1 MVEEKTRLLEQA
13 ARCRRLAQTVNDVEF
28 AGRKWVMAQEYEEE
42 AFTLLSPPLAPSEG
56 TQMTHPDQKDIERRA
71 YQLWEAAGQPEG
83 RDQEFYLEAERQL
96 KEERIRHE
104 LKTPDNL

>member
-1 MVEEKTRLLEQA
+1 MPWNAGSRASEKGK
-13 ARCRRLAQTVNDVEF
+13 V
-28 AGRKWVMAQEYEEE
+28 Y
-42 AFTLLSPPLAPSEG
+42 PPKPAIGPSEG
-56 TQMTHPDQKDIERRA
+56 TQMTHPIQKGIERRA
-71 YQLWEAAGQPEG
+71 YQLWEGAGQPKG